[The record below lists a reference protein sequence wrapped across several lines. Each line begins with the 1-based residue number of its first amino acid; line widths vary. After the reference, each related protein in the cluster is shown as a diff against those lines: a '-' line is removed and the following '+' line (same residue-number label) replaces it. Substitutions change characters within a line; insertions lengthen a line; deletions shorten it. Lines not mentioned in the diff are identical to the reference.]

1 MGWKNVKEHY
11 RIGLHLVHVTNEGIC
26 IGSGY
31 SLNQMVISRTG
42 ELLKVD
48 EREHAMRRYRA
59 EMEADPITLRR
70 LIETPDQFRRSIT
83 VFTFDGANIVEKQCE
98 EFGWSTVTHDGELM
112 TESRFSTDREEAIL
126 LAKRA
131 AEEDIR
137 GLTRTIDVMTEEMA
151 ALSRRRAAR
160 EAPLSQLNAT
170 YPAAQAEVANG

>member
-31 SLNQMVISRTG
+31 SLSQMVISRTG

-48 EREHAMRRYRA
+48 EREPAMRRYRS
-59 EMEADPITLRR
+59 EMEADPVTLRR
-70 LIETPDQFRRSIT
+70 LIETPDQFRRSVP
-83 VFTFDGANIVEKQCE
+83 VFTFDGAAIVEKQCE

-112 TESRFSTDREEAIL
+112 TEARFSTNREEAIL

-137 GLTRTIDVMTEEMA
+137 GLTRTIHVMTEELA
-151 ALSRRRAAR
+151 ALSRRRTAR
-160 EAPLSQLNAT
+160 EAILKELNAS
-170 YPAAQAEVANG
+170 YPAMPTEIAHG

>member
-11 RIGLHLVHVTNEGIC
+11 RIGLHLVHVTKEGIC

-31 SLNQMVISRTG
+31 SLNQMVISQTG

-48 EREHAMRRYRA
+48 EREPAMRRYRA
-59 EMEADPITLRR
+59 EMEADPVTLRR
-70 LIETPDQFRRSIT
+70 LIETPDQFRRSLT

-112 TESRFSTDREEAIL
+112 TEARFSLDREDVIA

-131 AEEDIR
+131 AQEDVQS
-137 GLTRTIDVMTEEMA
+137 LTRTIDVMTDELA
-151 ALSRRRAAR
+151 ALSRRRTAR
-160 EAPLSQLNAT
+160 EAILNQLNAS
-170 YPAAQAEVANG
+170 YPDVHAEVTHG